1 MNQPRTSRNLIVG
14 AFCLAMAFVLATRGK
29 TEAQDWRQ
37 FMGERG
43 SATVEGA
50 NLPTQWDADTNIKWK
65 TELPGYGASSPIIV
79 DGRIYLTCYTGY
91 GNGTGGKIENLV
103 RHLLCFDQASGDMLW
118 QKSIDNSEI
127 NDEDP
132 YKGFITHHG
141 YATNTPVS
149 DGKSIYVFLG
159 KPGLFA
165 FDLDGER
172 LWHKKIEYKTN
183 KTRWGSAASPILFGD
198 NLILNAIEECGKV
211 FSIAKTDGEIQWEF
225 DAETQLAYA
234 TPNLVTTA
242 GGEVEL
248 ILPVPKRVIGL
259 NPVDGTQ
266 KWYATN
272 QFEGESNASV
282 IVDKDIVY
290 IYGGFRSVGSMAI
303 RTGGKGDVTESHVL
317 WNTRDTSY
325 VSTPILKDGHLYW
338 IDEKGIAFCVTADS
352 GKQIYK
358 KRVPGVLGGKG
369 IKFFGSMILA
379 GDHMFAVSRLS
390 GTFVIKTT
398 PEFELVSHNRI
409 SGDDSEF
416 NGTPAISGNQLFI
429 RSNKYLYCIGE

>member
-1 MNQPRTSRNLIVG
+1 MIRRSALGFQITGVLCAAIVSG
-14 AFCLAMAFVLATRGK
+14 FALCGPV
-29 TEAQDWRQ
+29 EAQDWPQ

-43 SATVEGA
+43 SATSEGA
-50 NLPTQWDADTNIKWK
+50 ELPTQWDADTNIKWK

-79 DGRIYLTCYTGY
+79 GDRIFLTCYTGY
-91 GNGTGGKIENLV
+91 GTEGKGKIENLV
-103 RHLLCFDQASGDMLW
+103 RHVLCFNRTSGKQLW
-118 QKSIDNSEI
+118 QKSIDNSEV

-132 YKGFITHHG
+132 YKSFITHHG

-149 DGKSIYVFLG
+149 DGKAIYVFLG

-165 FDLDGER
+165 YDLDGNE
-172 LWHKKIEYKTN
+172 LWKKKIEYKTN

-211 FSIAKTDGEIQWEF
+211 FSISKLDGEIQWEF
-225 DAETQLAYA
+225 EAETKLAYA

-242 GGEVEL
+242 DGEVEL

-282 IVDKDIVY
+282 IIDKDLVY
-290 IYGGFRSVGSMAI
+290 IYGGYRSVGRMAI
-303 RTGGKGDVTESHVL
+303 RTGGKGDVTQSHVL

-325 VSTPILKDGHLYW
+325 VSTPILNDGHLYW
-338 IDEKGIAFCVTADS
+338 LDEKGIAFCVKSDS
-352 GKQIYK
+352 GTQVYK

-369 IKFFGSMILA
+369 IKFFASMIQA
-379 GDHMFAVSRLS
+379 GDHMFAVSRRS

-398 PEFELVSHNRI
+398 PEYELVSHNKI
-409 SGDDSEF
+409 EGDDSEF